1 MSETDPA
8 PQIKEPV
15 ASKPKQENA
24 LLNLLLNV
32 LLPVTI
38 LSYCSKEKGWYSVGP
53 KWALVIAVAL
63 PIGYQIYDWF
73 QRRKMN
79 LFSIIGMI
87 SVLIT
92 GGLGLLELGAQE
104 FALKE
109 AAIPCILGCLF
120 IYTHLKGKP
129 LAKSLLLN
137 PDLMDVAKV
146 ERLVAENQQ
155 QPAFAKLMW
164 QTTLTMAGSFLLSGV
179 MNYGLALYFLNGTIR
194 GSEAY
199 TAAIGK
205 ITGWG
210 FVVIGLPMM
219 AFLVIAFLRLIKGL
233 QQLTGLTQDEI
244 MIPR

>member
-1 MSETDPA
+1 MSATDPN
-8 PQIKEPV
+8 PETKEP
-15 ASKPKQENA
+15 AANKPKQENA

-38 LSYCSKEKGWYSVGP
+38 LSYCSKKEGWYSVGP

-92 GGLGLLELGAQE
+92 GGLGLLELPAPA

-109 AAIPCILGCLF
+109 AAIPCILGLLF
-120 IYTHLKGKP
+120 VLTHFNGKP
-129 LAKSLLLN
+129 LAKALLLN

-164 QTTLTMAGSFLLSGV
+164 QTTMTMAGSFFLSGA
-179 MNYGLALYFLNGTIR
+179 MNYGLALYFLNGTVP
-194 GSEAY
+194 GSDTY

-205 ITGWG
+205 VNGWG